1 MYADYSQFQD
11 FLTLLIEL
19 IAILG
24 FGGCIA
30 HSMLKQHLEVSKI
43 YQEVPRPQVTEIPEQ
58 TPVTPIVEIPSIDSA
73 LPELDIDNLP
83 LRPVRKIASMLK
95 IKQKVNKKDQPVSW
109 LRAQIKKALQDKPEL
124 LQKAVEIIEISQKT
138 A

>member
-30 HSMLKQHLEVSKI
+30 HSMLKEHLEISKI

-58 TPVTPIVEIPSIDSA
+58 TPVTPIVEIPNIDSA

-109 LRAQIKKALQDKPEL
+109 LRAQIKKALQDKPGL